1 MVERLQ
7 GVYHA
12 SRDLVPFLDEVL
24 RGNVTKEI
32 ASLPSQNVAYDRVV
46 GHETIPMGTLIWK
59 AMLARDHGL
68 DMIAQAGPITNEKR
82 QTIICA
88 KKLMQLFHE
97 KLRTAHDRA
106 MREGQAAREMG
117 EIWHTWGQMLEK
129 LRERQ
134 DPQRVGASYDG
145 NGSIRRDSGSE
156 PSAGS
161 VSHISVTKGNGTQG
175 SVTEGNENDSEFHH
189 VEWDDVDDELVD
201 RVSNGVVI
209 SQ

>member
-1 MVERLQ
+1 MIERLQ
-7 GVYHA
+7 GVHHA

-24 RGNVTKEI
+24 RGNVTREI
-32 ASLPSQNVAYDRVV
+32 ASLPSQNVAYDRVA
-46 GHETIPMGTLIWK
+46 GHETIPVGTLIWK
-59 AMLARDHGL
+59 AMLARVHGL
-68 DMIAQAGPITNEKR
+68 DMLAQAGPITNEKR

-88 KKLMQLFHE
+88 KKLMQLFDE
-97 KLRTAHDRA
+97 KLRTVHDRA

-117 EIWHTWGQMLEK
+117 EIWHTWGQILEK
-129 LRERQ
+129 FRDRQ
-134 DPQRVGASYDG
+134 NVQRVGTSYDG
-145 NGSIRRDSGSE
+145 SGSIRKDSGSE
-156 PSAGS
+156 PSAGYL
-161 VSHISVTKGNGTQG
+161 SHMSVTKGNGTQG